1 MQLKLL
7 KLASLATC
15 LIVYACQGLLDG
27 LVCTPLQICY
37 APCGRVRML
46 ITLMCAS
53 LFNKMASLASEST
66 PQATTL
72 RKHFSDLVRAVQD
85 PAILAVDLY
94 SADIITQTL
103 LERVN
108 SATALTTKDKTSLL
122 LSAVSDQTV
131 VSPGTFDTFLSIL
144 CEDHGPSLPDIVEKI
159 KDSMLGSPG
168 GMYELAVYM
177 W

>member
-1 MQLKLL
+1 M
-7 KLASLATC
+7 
-15 LIVYACQGLLDG
+15 IVDVFYHA
-27 LVCTPLQICY
+27 PLC
-37 APCGRVRML
+37 
-46 ITLMCAS
+46 
-53 LFNKMASLASEST
+53 KMASLASEST

-94 SADIITQTL
+94 SAEIITQTL

-108 SATALTTKDKTSLL
+108 SATGGLTTKDKTSLL

-131 VSPGTFDTFLSIL
+131 VSPDTFDTFLSIL

-168 GMYELAVYM
+168 MYGLAVYIYVT
-177 W
+177 

>member
-1 MQLKLL
+1 
-7 KLASLATC
+7 
-15 LIVYACQGLLDG
+15 
-27 LVCTPLQICY
+27 
-37 APCGRVRML
+37 
-46 ITLMCAS
+46 MCAS
-53 LFNKMASLASEST
+53 LLNKMASLASEST

-85 PAILAVDLY
+85 PTILAVDLY

-131 VSPGTFDTFLSIL
+131 VSPDTFDTFLSIL

-168 GMYELAVYM
+168 MTPYVRASCTCM
-177 W
+177 

>member
-1 MQLKLL
+1 
-7 KLASLATC
+7 
-15 LIVYACQGLLDG
+15 
-27 LVCTPLQICY
+27 
-37 APCGRVRML
+37 
-46 ITLMCAS
+46 
-53 LFNKMASLASEST
+53 MASLASEST

-85 PAILAVDLY
+85 PGILAVDLY

-108 SATALTTKDKTSLL
+108 SATGGLTTKDKTSLL

-131 VSPGTFDTFLSIL
+131 VSPDTFDTFLSIL
-144 CEDHGPSLPDIVEKI
+144 CEDHGPLLPDIVEKI

-168 GMYELAVYM
+168 MYWLAVHVCS
-177 W
+177 

>member
-1 MQLKLL
+1 
-7 KLASLATC
+7 
-15 LIVYACQGLLDG
+15 
-27 LVCTPLQICY
+27 
-37 APCGRVRML
+37 ML
-46 ITLMCAS
+46 IKLHVRV
-53 LFNKMASLASEST
+53 FVKMASLASEST
-66 PQATTL
+66 PQAATL

-131 VSPGTFDTFLSIL
+131 VSPDTFDTFLSIL

-168 GMYELAVYM
+168 MYGLAVHVCNLVAL
-177 W
+177 